1 MKKILLSILLV
12 MCVTMMVQA
21 QINTN
26 AHWYNGWL
34 NFSASYLAGGK
45 VQMNAMDEGEEHEFI
60 LVPVAGK
67 TDTYR
72 VTDGPNDYVNL
83 YQRMAKVVHQ
93 KKDGWDVLCF
103 YNAANQLETVMTLE
117 TDWNSEKLNVAKW
130 KNMLMGDYAG
140 RNAAGADL
148 QISINWEEVTVN
160 GLTVSYKVETFN
172 GMVTPYIDISGT
184 EDVATYLTGTWEV
197 EVTLDGL
204 VLHSVTFNED
214 DNWWSRDNKATL
226 ELKESNPI
234 IGRFFFASSTLL
246 NDKQFRRFDKK
257 TLRIMRNA
265 ILAKHGYRF
274 QSKDLQDYFAK
285 EPWYKPAANNN
296 DVKPSFIEQLNIELI
311 KCEENKSE

>member
-140 RNAAGADL
+140 RNAAAL
-148 QISINWEEVTVN
+148 H
-160 GLTVSYKVETFN
+160 F
-172 GMVTPYIDISGT
+172 
-184 EDVATYLTGTWEV
+184 
-197 EVTLDGL
+197 LDGNL
-204 VLHSVTFNED
+204 GIIVNICLLRVCGCLSVCAQEAD
-214 DNWWSRDNKATL
+214 
-226 ELKESNPI
+226 
-234 IGRFFFASSTLL
+234 
-246 NDKQFRRFDKK
+246 
-257 TLRIMRNA
+257 
-265 ILAKHGYRF
+265 
-274 QSKDLQDYFAK
+274 
-285 EPWYKPAANNN
+285 
-296 DVKPSFIEQLNIELI
+296 
-311 KCEENKSE
+311 